1 MTTTDAAYVPP
12 QNLEAE
18 ESVLGAMMVSETAVA
33 SVIVD
38 VHLTDQDFYRE
49 RHRIIFKA
57 VHSLH
62 AKGEPVDALTVVE
75 QLTQMGELTE
85 AGGKDIVSSLASTVP
100 VAGNADHYARIVKAN
115 AMLRRLLK
123 ASQQIQKSV
132 HEREDEPRNLVEQ
145 AEKMMFEVAH
155 DTASQDFAS
164 LTEILVRE
172 TTRLEELSEGK
183 RDLTGTPS
191 GFIDLDAITGG
202 FQPGNL
208 VIMAARPAMGKSA
221 IVANMA
227 EFVAVEKGLP
237 VAFFSLEMSETELA
251 HRFLAC
257 RAGIAG
263 DKLRKGQV
271 KSLWPKVLKASNQ
284 LENAPIWIDTSSD
297 LSTLDLRAKARR
309 LASKEGEL
317 GMVIVDYMQLMRA
330 DDPRQSRVEQV
341 GAISRGL
348 KLLASELNVP
358 VLALSQL
365 SRAPELRPDKKPI
378 LSDLRESG
386 NLEQDADVVCFLF
399 RQEYYEDDPDED
411 TKGKAEVIVAK
422 HRNGPIGTIELA
434 FQAPY
439 PRFRNMARNYGGASG
454 PPAPRHA
461 APDGFDADDPIA
473 DVADDF

>member
-1 MTTTDAAYVPP
+1 MTTTDAYVPP

-38 VHLTDQDFYRE
+38 VHLTDLDFYRE
-49 RHRIIFKA
+49 RHRLIFRA

-62 AKGEPVDALTVVE
+62 ARGEPVDALTVTE
-75 QLTQMGELTE
+75 QLTQTGDLTE
-85 AGGKDIVSSLASTVP
+85 AGGKELVSSLASTVP

-115 AMLRRLLK
+115 AMLRRLLE
-123 ASQQIQKSV
+123 ASHKIQRSV
-132 HEREDEPRNLVEQ
+132 HEREGEPRDLVER
-145 AEKMMFEVAH
+145 AEAMMFEVAH
-155 DTASQDFAS
+155 DTASKDFAS
-164 LTEILVRE
+164 LTEILERE

-191 GFIDLDAITGG
+191 GFVDLDKITGG

-208 VIMAARPAMGKSA
+208 VVLAARPAMGKSA
-221 IVANMA
+221 IVGNIAD
-227 EFVAVEKGLP
+227 FVAVEKGLP

-257 RAGIAG
+257 RAGIQG

-284 LENAPIWIDTSSD
+284 LAGAPIWIDTSSD
-297 LSTLDLRAKARR
+297 LSTLELRAKARR
-309 LASKEGEL
+309 LHSKEQADGGL
-317 GMVIVDYMQLMRA
+317 GLIIVDYIQLMRP

-348 KLLASELNVP
+348 KLLSGELGVP

-365 SRAPELRPDKKPI
+365 SRAPELRPDKRPI

-386 NLEQDADVVCFLF
+386 AIEQDSDVVCFLF
-399 RQEYYEDDPDED
+399 REEYYQRDNADED
-411 TKGKAEVIVAK
+411 IKGKAELIVAK
-422 HRNGPIGTIELA
+422 HRNGPIGTVDLA
-434 FQAPY
+434 FQSPY
-439 PRFRNMARNYGGASG
+439 PRFRNMAQSYRERDAPPPPSPGDFGA
-454 PPAPRHA
+454 
-461 APDGFDADDPIA
+461 DDDPI
-473 DVADDF
+473 DIGDEF